1 MSEPVSSAIMAVGA
15 VLGAFSSIQG
25 NAQQAKAAKQA
36 RSNALRQEKAAEE
49 ATNRAN
55 SRRANTGAA
64 LDSALQ
70 AGRAGAS
77 GTLLTGPQGID
88 PNALTLGG
96 NTLLGS

>member
-1 MSEPVSSAIMAVGA
+1 MSEPVSAAIMAVGA
-15 VLGAFSSIQG
+15 TLGAISSFQG
-25 NAQQAKAAKQA
+25 NAQQEKAAKQA